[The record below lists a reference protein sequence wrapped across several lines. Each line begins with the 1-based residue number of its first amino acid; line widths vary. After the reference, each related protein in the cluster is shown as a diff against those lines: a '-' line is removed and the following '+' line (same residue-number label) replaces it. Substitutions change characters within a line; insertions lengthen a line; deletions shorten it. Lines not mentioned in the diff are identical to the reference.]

1 LDLDFD
7 AAGNVVAASGNTILI
22 PQSVAPHAAIQATI
36 DRLDGPLAQ
45 VRETRV
51 GQGAIDYTLDGC
63 RARECAL
70 GNLVAEAML
79 AATRSQGT
87 QIALQN
93 GGGLRAGIAAGE
105 IRLGAVL
112 TTLPFQNSVATLKLK
127 GRDFVAALENG
138 VSQVAQGSG
147 RFPQVAGVRYAWD
160 AARPVGSRVLSVEL
174 RRADGSFGPFD
185 PDAIYAIATND
196 FMRRGGDG
204 YAVLRDR
211 AIDPYDFGPG
221 LDDALASY
229 VRANSPVRV
238 PTDGRIATR

>member
-1 LDLDFD
+1 
-7 AAGNVVAASGNTILI
+7 
-22 PQSVAPHAAIQATI
+22 
-36 DRLDGPLAQ
+36 
-45 VRETRV
+45 
-51 GQGAIDYTLDGC
+51 
-63 RARECAL
+63 
-70 GNLVAEAML
+70 
-79 AATRSQGT
+79 
-87 QIALQN
+87 
-93 GGGLRAGIAAGE
+93 
-105 IRLGAVL
+105 VL